1 MIDVA
6 AAALKEK
13 ELLNK
18 VVGGTKNSSDE
29 KIIGLEATVR
39 ELDDRV
45 NTILLKESKNETFTI
60 SEDSEPVQR
69 IKTITKRVY
78 EHILELTDP
87 KNRQLDKSKIESTIA
102 LIELTERYR
111 NMEVNAYFVSQINY
125 PKKIKS

>member
-18 VVGGTKNSSDE
+18 TIGSTKNSSDE

>member
-18 VVGGTKNSSDE
+18 VVEGTKNSSDE